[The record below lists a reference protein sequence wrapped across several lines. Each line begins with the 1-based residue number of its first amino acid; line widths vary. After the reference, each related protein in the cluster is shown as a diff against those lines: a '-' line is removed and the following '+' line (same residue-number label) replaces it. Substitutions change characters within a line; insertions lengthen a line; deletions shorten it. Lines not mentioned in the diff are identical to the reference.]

1 MVVGGLGT
9 IPFALANPTLSTPI
23 FSATVIPLLGTFRLD
38 FNALML
44 MVGGFVTS
52 IGVVVYNINQV
63 SLRQAIVPKS
73 VQGRVN
79 ASMRWIVW
87 GTIPAGAIAGGVLAE
102 AVGLREAIVVG
113 VIGGIVSFR
122 WVFMRPVG
130 YLL

>member
-1 MVVGGLGT
+1 VLRCRGT
-9 IPFALANPTLSTPI
+9 IPVPLSNPTLSSPI
-23 FSATVIPLLGTFRLD
+23 FSAPGIPLLGTFRLD

-73 VQGRVN
+73 IQGRMN

-102 AVGLREAIVVG
+102 GC
-113 VIGGIVSFR
+113 
-122 WVFMRPVG
+122 
-130 YLL
+130 